1 MTTEWKP
8 IETAPK
14 DDKQVPLW
22 NPDNPH
28 GEWPY
33 MGVWDAIRQ
42 AWTVHVDGQIIYPTH
57 WMPLPDPPTAEEEAR
72 RDEEEHWRF
81 QKAANDGEWND
92 PS

>member
-1 MTTEWKP
+1 MEWQP

-57 WMPLPDPPTAEEEAR
+57 WMPLPDPPTALPSIEEMS
-72 RDEEEHWRF
+72 
-81 QKAANDGEWND
+81 GSID
-92 PS
+92 PDCEIFETRKERENA